1 MSRLLGTMWVKSKEG
16 EADCQWL
23 VAKGYDPAWG
33 VGRHVLGSQVFDYWF
48 TPDDFL
54 VEHYSDGDLVNCHTE
69 TGYLEA
75 TNEALAIWGP
85 AVRE

>member
-1 MSRLLGTMWVKSKEG
+1 M
-16 EADCQWL
+16 
-23 VAKGYDPAWG
+23 AKGYDPAWG
-33 VGRHVLGSQVFDYWF
+33 VGRHILGSQVFDYWF

-75 TNEALAIWGP
+75 SNEALAIWGP

>member
-1 MSRLLGTMWVKSKEG
+1 M
-16 EADCQWL
+16 
-23 VAKGYDPAWG
+23 
-33 VGRHVLGSQVFDYWF
+33 FDYWF

-75 TNEALAIWGP
+75 SNEALAIWGP